1 MSNAMSNAM
10 SIAMNMSMNDR
21 LMLGIAAAVAIALV
35 VTLFSLVWQWKD
47 RTVRRREVEAL
58 RKSFEKEQMVCL
70 EMFSDVHRTIATLE
84 EGMGALRQAPKSGG
98 LNRSTRAQ
106 AMQMLR
112 SGHSADAAASSLGIG
127 RREMRLLERVS
138 QTLCAR

>member
-1 MSNAMSNAM
+1 MNAINV
-10 SIAMNMSMNDR
+10 NDR
-21 LMLGIAAAVAIALV
+21 VMLGIAAVVATGLV
-35 VTLFSLVWQWKD
+35 ATLFSLIWQWRD
-47 RTVRRREVEAL
+47 RKVRRREVEAL

-70 EMFSDVHRTIATLE
+70 EMFSSVHRTIATLE
-84 EGMGALRQAPKSGG
+84 EGVVSLRQAPRAGG

-112 SGHSADAAASSLGIG
+112 SGHSAEAAASSLGIG
-127 RREMRLLERVS
+127 KREMRLLERVS

>member
-1 MSNAMSNAM
+1 MSNAINDGV
-10 SIAMNMSMNDR
+10 INDR
-21 LMLGIAAAVAIALV
+21 VLLGIAAAVAVGLL
-35 VTLFSLVWQWKD
+35 VTLLSLILQWRD
-47 RTVRRREVEAL
+47 RTARRREVEKVEAL

-84 EGMGALRQAPKSGG
+84 EGIGALRQAPKAGG
-98 LNRSTRAQ
+98 LNRSVRAQ

-112 SGHSADAAASSLGIG
+112 SGQSADAAASSLGIC

>member
-1 MSNAMSNAM
+1 MSNAINDGV
-10 SIAMNMSMNDR
+10 INDR
-21 LMLGIAAAVAIALV
+21 VLLGIAAAVAVGLL
-35 VTLFSLVWQWKD
+35 VTLLSLIWQWRD
-47 RTVRRREVEAL
+47 RTARRREVEKVEAL

-84 EGMGALRQAPKSGG
+84 EGIGALRQAPKAGG
-98 LNRSTRAQ
+98 LNRSVRAQ

-112 SGHSADAAASSLGIG
+112 SGQSADAAASSLGIC

>member
-1 MSNAMSNAM
+1 MSNAINDA
-10 SIAMNMSMNDR
+10 MNDR
-21 LMLGIAAAVAIALV
+21 VMLGIAAAVAVGLF
-35 VTLFSLVWQWKD
+35 VTLLSVIWQWRE
-47 RTVRRREVEAL
+47 RTVRRREVGAL
-58 RKSFEKEQMVCL
+58 RKSFEKEQMVCI

-84 EGMGALRQAPKSGG
+84 EGVGSLRAAPKAGG

-106 AMQMLR
+106 AMQLLR
-112 SGHSADAAASSLGIG
+112 AGHSADAAASSLGIG